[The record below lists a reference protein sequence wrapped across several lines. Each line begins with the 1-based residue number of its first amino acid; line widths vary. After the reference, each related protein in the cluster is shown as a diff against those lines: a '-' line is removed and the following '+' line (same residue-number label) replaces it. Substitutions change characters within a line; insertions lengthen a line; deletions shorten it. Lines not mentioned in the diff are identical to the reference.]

1 MKLSEGNEDVRQ
13 ITRDEQQ
20 QEGKQG
26 GRCEEQEL
34 AARQRAEQQEMERRN
49 ERGTT
54 ETGGLGERDGKIV
67 QTSREEE
74 TTDGDRTDGRGEEIG
89 AMCMA
94 LNTVQHADKILVS
107 ADVWT

>member
-1 MKLSEGNEDVRQ
+1 MHQ

-26 GRCEEQEL
+26 ERCEEQEL
-34 AARQRAEQQEMERRN
+34 AARQRREQQEMERRN

-54 ETGGLGERDGKIV
+54 ETGGLGERDGKKAYRRAERKR
-67 QTSREEE
+67 QLTE
-74 TTDGDRTDGRGEEIG
+74 TGRMEALSERVVEIG
-89 AMCMA
+89 AICMA
-94 LNTVQHADKILVS
+94 LNTVQHADKIVLS